1 MSAAA
6 VIAVVLFVFFLV
18 GVAAGVIAVVALSA
32 RRAHKAAR
40 RIGPASPPPR
50 RWPSV
55 PETEPDDQGPDE
67 PPWWQAR
74 GDS

>member
-18 GVAAGVIAVVALSA
+18 GVAIGIIAVAALSA

-40 RIGPASPPPR
+40 RPGPAAPPPR
-50 RWPSV
+50 RWPYVS
-55 PETEPDDQGPDE
+55 ETGPDDQGPDE

-74 GDS
+74 GDG